1 MHGDASVPI
10 AQSLARGLHEAYGR
24 LRARPALFGLLASV
38 TALIGLVYGLTP
50 IPTGKAGADD
60 ILLALDGCELVGF
73 VALFF
78 IIADA
83 VRTEQPAFRMTIGTF
98 FMTLVFGWG
107 YLFLVAAGVG
117 LFVVPGI
124 YLAGKLA
131 PCVPYYLLGDDAP
144 FAHAMRDTTGRYWQT
159 LGMILMLWLGAD
171 VALLVVFAAVALGI
185 SALPLSAVVLAP
197 IAFLWACYVMSVV
210 WLSWIHYCAAL
221 RRFYGPVGHGSKP
234 PSSNFPT

>member
-1 MHGDASVPI
+1 MHGDASVRI
-10 AQSLARGLHEAYGR
+10 AQSLARGLREAYGR
-24 LRARPALFGLLASV
+24 LRARTLLFGLLATI
-38 TALIGLVYGLTP
+38 TALVGLAYGLTP
-50 IPTGKAGADD
+50 LAPGKAGADNA
-60 ILLALDGCELVGF
+60 LLALDGCELVGF

-83 VRTEQPAFRMTIGTF
+83 VRSEQPAFRMTVGTF
-98 FMTLVFGWG
+98 LLTLVFGWG

-124 YLAGKLA
+124 YLAVKLA

-144 FAHAMRDTTGRYWQT
+144 LAHAMRDTTGCYWQT
-159 LGMILMLWLGAD
+159 LGMIVMLWIGAD

-185 SALPLSAVVLAP
+185 SALPLLAVLLAP

-221 RRFYGPVGHGSKP
+221 RRLYGPVGHGSNP